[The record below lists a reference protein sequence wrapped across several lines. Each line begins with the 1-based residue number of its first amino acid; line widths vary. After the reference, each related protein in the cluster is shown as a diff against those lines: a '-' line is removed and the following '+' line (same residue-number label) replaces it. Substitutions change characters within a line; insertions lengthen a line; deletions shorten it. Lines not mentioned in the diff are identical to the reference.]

1 MALRKEFRAVLVEL
15 ASGLDEK
22 GVLWAV
28 IGSAN
33 LALQGLDVNP
43 HDLDIC
49 TTSSGIKV
57 FEELFREYV
66 TEPLHGVKFEDALKY
81 KLKAK
86 MQGVEIDIVGSD
98 SDVYNR
104 HLKAGHV
111 VFVKVKGIPI
121 PCFTLEAELAG
132 YRELGRPERAKLVRD
147 FLASR
152 L

>member
-1 MALRKEFRAVLVEL
+1 MALRKEFGAVLAEL

-22 GVLWAV
+22 EILWAV

-33 LALQGLDVNP
+33 LALQGLDVKPN
-43 HDLDIC
+43 DLDIS
-49 TTSSGIKV
+49 TTISGV
-57 FEELFREYV
+57 RLFEEIFGEYV
-66 TEPLHGVKFEDALKY
+66 TEPAHEARFEDALKCR
-81 KLKAK
+81 LRAK

-104 HLKAGHV
+104 HLEAGHV
-111 VFVKVKGIPI
+111 VFVKVNGVPV

-132 YRELGRPERAKLVRD
+132 YSELGRHEKARLVRD